1 MGEIRP
7 KKCEPRELTKDQL
20 ARSRSS
26 SAAGKQKVVM
36 LSGFSDKPELKE
48 LETQLQEMGARVKRG
63 NAFDKTITHVVAP
76 VK

>member
-1 MGEIRP
+1 
-7 KKCEPRELTKDQL
+7 
-20 ARSRSS
+20 
-26 SAAGKQKVVM
+26 M

-48 LETQLQEMGARVKRG
+48 LETQLQEMGARGKRG